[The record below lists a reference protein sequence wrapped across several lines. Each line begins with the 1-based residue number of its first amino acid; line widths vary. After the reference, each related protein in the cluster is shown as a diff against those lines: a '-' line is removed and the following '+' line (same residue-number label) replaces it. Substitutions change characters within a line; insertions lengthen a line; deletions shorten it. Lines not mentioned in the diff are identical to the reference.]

1 MVRKKKV
8 DTTFLTN
15 DPKIRGKLMQ
25 LGHAFTQAVAE
36 GNTELAKKIRQEALA
51 LKTAWTQGATARMV
65 APIF

>member
-51 LKTAWTQGATARMV
+51 LKTA
-65 APIF
+65 